1 MTREEKER
9 ERDRRDREM
18 REERR
23 ELARREGREYNS
35 PRRRMSFSR
44 EASQLL
50 DEVDAEARSVF
61 VSQIA
66 ARLTSQDL
74 GHFFEDML
82 GRGSVR
88 DARIIT
94 DKGRRSKGMG
104 YVTLRSADLVNKALN
119 LSGKMVV
126 GIPILVGLTPAD
138 SYEGMSLKAVIAS
151 IRGQR
156 ETQKE
161 LHASRPRGPRYP
173 PITPGAIPSSI
184 DPNAHAGAAIPYHR
198 LYLTKLS
205 DSLSNDDL
213 RQVFDPFG
221 EIEFVDLH
229 VDHSGASKG
238 TAYVQF
244 AELSAAQ
251 MALDAMNDFELAGQK
266 IQVQPVEERNAQF
279 ENMEGDHRRGGRLDA
294 AGRMELMK
302 KLART
307 DDASRPRA
315 AAPAK
320 PETQRPTLFLM
331 VSNMFNPD
339 EETER
344 NWDTDLAEDI
354 REEVKNKY
362 GRVAR
367 IKVDKMSQ
375 GDVYIE
381 FADLEGSERARHGL
395 QDRWFGGRKLQAQ
408 FISETLFK
416 AHL

>member
-1 MTREEKER
+1 
-9 ERDRRDREM
+9 
-18 REERR
+18 
-23 ELARREGREYNS
+23 
-35 PRRRMSFSR
+35 
-44 EASQLL
+44 
-50 DEVDAEARSVF
+50 
-61 VSQIA
+61 
-66 ARLTSQDL
+66 
-74 GHFFEDML
+74 
-82 GRGSVR
+82 
-88 DARIIT
+88 
-94 DKGRRSKGMG
+94 MG
-104 YVTLRSADLVNKALN
+104 YVTLRSPELVNKALN
-119 LSGKMVV
+119 LSGKVVV

-198 LYLTKLS
+198 LYITKLS
-205 DSLSNDDL
+205 DTLSNDDL

-229 VDHSGASKG
+229 IDRAGASKG
-238 TAYVQF
+238 IAYVQF

-251 MALDAMNDFELAGQK
+251 MALDAMNDFELAGER
-266 IQVQPVEERNAQF
+266 IAVQPVEERNAQF
-279 ENMEGDHRRGGRLDA
+279 ENMEGDQRRGGRLDA

-315 AAPAK
+315 APPPK
-320 PETQRPTLFLM
+320 PEVQRPTHFLM

-344 NWDTDLAEDI
+344 NWDTDLADDVKD
-354 REEVKNKY
+354 EVNTKY
-362 GRVAR
+362 GPVAR

-375 GDVYIE
+375 GDVYME
-381 FADLEGSERARHGL
+381 FADLDGAERARMGL
-395 QDRWFGGRKLQAQ
+395 QGRWFGGRKLQAT